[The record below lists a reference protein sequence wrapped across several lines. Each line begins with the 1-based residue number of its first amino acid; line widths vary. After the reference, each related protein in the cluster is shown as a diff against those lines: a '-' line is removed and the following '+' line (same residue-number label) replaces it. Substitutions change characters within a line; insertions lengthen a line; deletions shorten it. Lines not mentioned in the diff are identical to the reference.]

1 MTILALAGKA
11 GVGKD
16 TMAEVLVK
24 KHGYTRISLAD
35 PLRDLCS
42 RVFRMDRNM
51 FLDHDKKDK
60 EIDMVMLDYHH
71 IDQIREIVQNEWGYP
86 ISYDMRE
93 NMEEYY
99 DEEFETPRDILRC
112 IGTKLLRNCI
122 DRNIWIQLAMSK
134 IQSTGP
140 KVVITDCRFENERE
154 AFAKCGALLILIKRN
169 DDGCSENHEHDL
181 GDEYDYDVVF
191 TNDGTLTE
199 FQSNIDMWYTLRK
212 DELNFYKVFKYE

>member
-16 TMAEVLVK
+16 TMADILVK
-24 KHGYTRISLAD
+24 KHGFTRVSLAD
-35 PLRDLCS
+35 PLRELCS
-42 RVFRMDRNM
+42 KVFRMDYNL

-60 EIDMVMLDYHH
+60 EIDTVTLDYHH
-71 IDQIREIVQNEWGYP
+71 IDKIRDIVQNEWGYT
-86 ISYDMRE
+86 IDYETRE

-122 DRNIWIQLAMSK
+122 SRDIWIELAMSK
-134 IQSTGP
+134 IQKIGP
-140 KVVITDCRFENERE
+140 KVVITDCRFQNERD
-154 AFAKCGALLILIKRN
+154 AFAKCGALLVLIKRN
-169 DDGCSENHEHDL
+169 DDGSKENHEHDL
-181 GDEYDYDVVF
+181 GEEYDYDVVF
-191 TNDGTLTE
+191 TNDSTISE

-212 DELNFYKVFKYE
+212 DELGLYKVFKYD

>member
-16 TMAEVLVK
+16 TMADVLVK
-24 KHGYTRISLAD
+24 KHSFTRVSLAD

-42 RVFRMDRNM
+42 KVFRIDYNM
-51 FLDHDKKDK
+51 FLDHNKKDSS
-60 EIDMVMLDYHH
+60 IDRVTLDYHH
-71 IDQIREIVQNEWGYP
+71 IDKIRDIVQNEWGYE
-86 ISYDMRE
+86 ITYDMRE

-122 DRNIWIQLAMSK
+122 SRDIWIELAMSK
-134 IQSTGP
+134 IQKIGP
-140 KVVITDCRFENERE
+140 RVVITDCRFPNERE

-169 DDGCSENHEHDL
+169 DDGSSEGHEHDL
-181 GDEYDYDVVF
+181 GEEFDYDVVF
-191 TNDGTLTE
+191 TNDGELSE
-199 FQSNIDMWYTLRK
+199 FQSTVDMWYTMRK
-212 DELNFYKVFKYE
+212 DELTLYKVFKYE